1 MATAMSRF
9 SCASSN
15 SILELTLRARRV
27 FAFRSFTSA
36 RPASARVCFTCLGD
50 RELEF
55 PRIRRKLEQQ
65 VAFLHKLAGR
75 EVNLDQTSVHEG
87 SDLDFDRS
95 SHCAL
100 IFEHLGRSLLSPSQL
115 DHQADCGA

>member
-1 MATAMSRF
+1 
-9 SCASSN
+9 
-15 SILELTLRARRV
+15 
-27 FAFRSFTSA
+27 
-36 RPASARVCFTCLGD
+36 
-50 RELEF
+50 LEF

-115 DHQADCGA
+115 DHRADCGAGRHHPQTDRESAGGPKSSHNSLLAIMLSYSVACLVSPPRPLFRYWEHA